1 MLEQQLAPRQTQ
13 TQILSPKMQQG
24 LAILQRPITE
34 LRAELQRQLSLNPAI
49 ESIEWKTEVPMSAAL
64 PEEHASGSVSEKEMD
79 FNPSTPQGM
88 ETLATDDA
96 DRDQF
101 LKNMENFEPTS
112 ESGAADPDAQTRR
125 QAFFDRQVK
134 TETLQEHLLAQIP
147 LSEIKAEDRS
157 LAETLVYNIDDDGYF
172 TGSIPDIQMT
182 SGMVTEA
189 HLLAV
194 LAQIGR
200 FDPLGCGGRDL
211 RECLLMQM
219 EKLDDSP
226 WEDEV
231 RALVDRHIPDLK
243 ANRMEPILNDLKI
256 TEADFPSVLA
266 ELRKLTRHPGRGFQQ
281 RVDPSIYIVPEV
293 YVVQT
298 SSGAW
303 RVRVPDGNLPKVV
316 ISRDYRHMQD
326 DHRLPADARSF
337 ARRSID
343 EAETLMDSMA
353 ERQETIRRV
362 AQAIVNEQKGAFDAK
377 SLSALRPLTM
387 DQIAEA
393 TGLHS
398 STVSRAVNGKY
409 MATPMG
415 IVEMRKFFIRGV
427 ATDGGGDEA
436 VAKTAVMNR
445 IRSIIEGEDPAKPLS
460 DQSIVEILKKE
471 HVIVARRTVAKY
483 REELHIPGTRE
494 RRKEKIR

>member
-1 MLEQQLAPRQTQ
+1 MLEQQLLPRQTQ
-13 TQILSPKMQQG
+13 TQTLSPKMQQG

-34 LRAELQRQLSLNPAI
+34 LRAELQRQMSLNPAI
-49 ESIEWKTEVPMSAAL
+49 ESIEWRAEVPMSAAL
-64 PEEHASGSVSEKEMD
+64 PEAHVSGSVSEKELE
-79 FNPSTPQGM
+79 FNPSTPQGI
-88 ETLATDDA
+88 ETLSTDDS

-101 LKNMENFEPTS
+101 LKNMENFEPSS
-112 ESGAADPDAQTRR
+112 ENGAVDPDAQTRR

-134 TETLQEHLLAQIP
+134 TETLQDHLLAQIP
-147 LSEIKAEDRS
+147 LSDIKTEDRR
-157 LAETLVYNIDDDGYF
+157 LAETLVYNINDDGYF

-189 HLLAV
+189 HVLAI

-200 FDPLGCGGRDL
+200 FDPLGCGGRNL

-231 RALVDRHIPDLK
+231 RALVDRHIPDLMEK
-243 ANRMEPILNDLKI
+243 RMEPILKDLKI
-256 TEADFPSVLA
+256 DAADFPNVLA
-266 ELRKLTRHPGRGFQQ
+266 ELRKLTRHPGRGFQP
-281 RVDPSIYIVPEV
+281 REDLSIYIEPEV

-298 SSGAW
+298 ASGAW
-303 RVRVPDGNLPKVV
+303 KVRVPEGYLPKVV
-316 ISRDYRHMQD
+316 ISRDYRRMQND
-326 DHRLPADARSF
+326 RRLDAEARSY
-337 ARRSID
+337 ARKSVD
-343 EAETLMDSMA
+343 EAESLLDSMA
-353 ERQETIRRV
+353 ERQETIRRI
-362 AQAIVNEQKGAFDAK
+362 AQAIVNEQSRAFDAR

-387 DQIAEA
+387 DQVAEA

-415 IVEMRKFFIRGV
+415 IIEMRKFFLRGV
-427 ATDGGGDEA
+427 ATEGGDEE
-436 VAKTAVMNR
+436 VAKTAVINR

-471 HVIVARRTVAKY
+471 HVVVARRTVAKY
-483 REELHIPGTRE
+483 REELKIPGTRE
-494 RRKEKIR
+494 RRKEKIQ

>member
-1 MLEQQLAPRQTQ
+1 MLEQQLLPRQTQ
-13 TQILSPKMQQG
+13 TQTLSPKMQQG

-34 LRAELQRQLSLNPAI
+34 LRAELQRQMSLNPAI
-49 ESIEWKTEVPMSAAL
+49 ESIEWRAEVPMSAAL
-64 PEEHASGSVSEKEMD
+64 PEAHVSGSVSEKELE
-79 FNPSTPQGM
+79 FNPSTPQGI
-88 ETLATDDA
+88 ETLSTDDS

-101 LKNMENFEPTS
+101 LKNMENFEPSS
-112 ESGAADPDAQTRR
+112 ENGAVDPDAQTRR

-134 TETLQEHLLAQIP
+134 TETLQDHLLAQIP
-147 LSEIKAEDRS
+147 LSDIKTEDRR
-157 LAETLVYNIDDDGYF
+157 LAETLVYNINDDGYF

-182 SGMVTEA
+182 SGMVTEV
-189 HLLAV
+189 HVLTI

-200 FDPLGCGGRDL
+200 FDPLGCGGRNL

-231 RALVDRHIPDLK
+231 RALVDRHIPDLMAK
-243 ANRMEPILNDLKI
+243 RMEPILKDLKI
-256 TEADFPSVLA
+256 DATDFPNVLA
-266 ELRKLTRHPGRGFQQ
+266 ELRKLTRHPGRGFQP
-281 RVDPSIYIVPEV
+281 REDLSIYIEPEV

-298 SSGAW
+298 ASGAW
-303 RVRVPDGNLPKVV
+303 KVRVPEGYLPKVV
-316 ISRDYRHMQD
+316 ISRDYRRMQND
-326 DHRLPADARSF
+326 RRLDAEARSY
-337 ARRSID
+337 ARKSVD
-343 EAETLMDSMA
+343 EAESLLDSMA
-353 ERQETIRRV
+353 ERQETIRRI
-362 AQAIVNEQKGAFDAK
+362 AQAIVNEQSRAFDAR

-387 DQIAEA
+387 DQVAEA

-415 IVEMRKFFIRGV
+415 IIEMRKFFLRGV
-427 ATDGGGDEA
+427 ATEGGDEE

-471 HVIVARRTVAKY
+471 HVVVARRTVAKY
-483 REELHIPGTRE
+483 REALKIPGTRE
-494 RRKEKIR
+494 RRKEKIQ

>member
-1 MLEQQLAPRQTQ
+1 MLEQQLLPRQTQ
-13 TQILSPKMQQG
+13 TQTLSPKMQQG

-34 LRAELQRQLSLNPAI
+34 LRAELQRQMSLNPAI
-49 ESIEWKTEVPMSAAL
+49 ESIEWRAEVPMSAAL
-64 PEEHASGSVSEKEMD
+64 PEAHTSGSVSEKELD

-88 ETLATDDA
+88 ETLSTDDS

-101 LKNMENFEPTS
+101 LKNMENFEPSS
-112 ESGAADPDAQTRR
+112 ENGAVDPDAQTRR

-134 TETLQEHLLAQIP
+134 TETLQDHLLAQIP
-147 LSEIKAEDRS
+147 LSDIKTEDRR
-157 LAETLVYNIDDDGYF
+157 LAETLVYNINDDGYF

-189 HLLAV
+189 HVLAI

-200 FDPLGCGGRDL
+200 FDPLGCGGRNL

-231 RALVDRHIPDLK
+231 RALVDRHIPDLMEK
-243 ANRMEPILNDLKI
+243 RMEPILKDLKI
-256 TEADFPSVLA
+256 DAADFPNVLA
-266 ELRKLTRHPGRGFQQ
+266 ELRKLTRHPGQGFQP
-281 RVDPSIYIVPEV
+281 REDLSIYIEPEV

-298 SSGAW
+298 ASGAW
-303 RVRVPDGNLPKVV
+303 KVRVPEGYLPKVV
-316 ISRDYRHMQD
+316 ISRDYRRMQND
-326 DHRLPADARSF
+326 RRLDAEARSY
-337 ARRSID
+337 ARKSVD
-343 EAETLMDSMA
+343 EAESLLDSMA
-353 ERQETIRRV
+353 ERQETIRRI
-362 AQAIVNEQKGAFDAK
+362 AQAIVNEQSRAFDAR

-387 DQIAEA
+387 DQVAEA

-415 IVEMRKFFIRGV
+415 IIEMRKFFLRGV
-427 ATDGGGDEA
+427 ATEGGDEE

-471 HVIVARRTVAKY
+471 HVVVARRTVAKY
-483 REELHIPGTRE
+483 REELKIPGTRE
-494 RRKEKIR
+494 RRKEKIQ

>member
-1 MLEQQLAPRQTQ
+1 MLEQQLLPRQTQ
-13 TQILSPKMQQG
+13 TQTLSPKMQQG

-34 LRAELQRQLSLNPAI
+34 LRAELQRQMSLNPAI
-49 ESIEWKTEVPMSAAL
+49 ESIEWRAEVPMSAAL
-64 PEEHASGSVSEKEMD
+64 PEAHVSGSVSEKELE
-79 FNPSTPQGM
+79 FNPSTPQGI
-88 ETLATDDA
+88 ETLSTDDS

-101 LKNMENFEPTS
+101 LKNMENFEPSS
-112 ESGAADPDAQTRR
+112 ENGAVDPDAQTRR

-134 TETLQEHLLAQIP
+134 TETLQDHLLAQIP
-147 LSEIKAEDRS
+147 LSDIKTEDRR
-157 LAETLVYNIDDDGYF
+157 LAETLVYNINDDGYF

-189 HLLAV
+189 HVLAI

-200 FDPLGCGGRDL
+200 FDPLGCGGRNL

-231 RALVDRHIPDLK
+231 RALVDRHIPDLMAK
-243 ANRMEPILNDLKI
+243 RMEPILKDLKI
-256 TEADFPSVLA
+256 DAADFPNVLA
-266 ELRKLTRHPGRGFQQ
+266 ELRKLTRHPGRGFQP
-281 RVDPSIYIVPEV
+281 REDLSIYIEPEV

-298 SSGAW
+298 ASGAW
-303 RVRVPDGNLPKVV
+303 KVRVPEGYLPKVV
-316 ISRDYRHMQD
+316 ISRDYRRMQND
-326 DHRLPADARSF
+326 RRLDAEARSY
-337 ARRSID
+337 ARKSVD
-343 EAETLMDSMA
+343 EAESLLDSMA
-353 ERQETIRRV
+353 ERQETIRRI
-362 AQAIVNEQKGAFDAK
+362 AQAIVNEQSRAFDAR

-387 DQIAEA
+387 DQVAEA

-415 IVEMRKFFIRGV
+415 IIEMRKFFLRGV
-427 ATDGGGDEA
+427 ATEGGDEE
-436 VAKTAVMNR
+436 VAKTAVINR

-471 HVIVARRTVAKY
+471 HVVVARRTVAKY
-483 REELHIPGTRE
+483 REELKIPGTRE
-494 RRKEKIR
+494 RRKEKIQ

>member
-1 MLEQQLAPRQTQ
+1 MLEQQLLPRQTQ
-13 TQILSPKMQQG
+13 TQTLSPKMQQG

-34 LRAELQRQLSLNPAI
+34 LRAELQRQMSLNPAI
-49 ESIEWKTEVPMSAAL
+49 ESIEWRAEVPMSAAL
-64 PEEHASGSVSEKEMD
+64 PEAHVSGSVSEKELE
-79 FNPSTPQGM
+79 FNPSTPQGT
-88 ETLATDDA
+88 ETLSTDDS

-101 LKNMENFEPTS
+101 LKNMENFEPSS
-112 ESGAADPDAQTRR
+112 ENGAVDPDAQTRR

-134 TETLQEHLLAQIP
+134 TETLQDHLLAQIP
-147 LSEIKAEDRS
+147 LSDIKTEDRR
-157 LAETLVYNIDDDGYF
+157 LAETLVYNINDDGYF

-189 HLLAV
+189 HVLAI

-200 FDPLGCGGRDL
+200 FDPLGCGGRNL

-231 RALVDRHIPDLK
+231 RALVDRHIPDLMEK
-243 ANRMEPILNDLKI
+243 RMEPILKDLKI
-256 TEADFPSVLA
+256 DAADFPNVLA
-266 ELRKLTRHPGRGFQQ
+266 ELRKLTRHPGRGFQP
-281 RVDPSIYIVPEV
+281 REDLSIYIEPEV

-298 SSGAW
+298 ASGAW
-303 RVRVPDGNLPKVV
+303 KVRVPEGYLPKVV
-316 ISRDYRHMQD
+316 ISRDYRRMQND
-326 DHRLPADARSF
+326 RRLDAEARSY
-337 ARRSID
+337 ARKSVD
-343 EAETLMDSMA
+343 EAESLLDSMA
-353 ERQETIRRV
+353 ERQETIRRI
-362 AQAIVNEQKGAFDAK
+362 AQAIVNEQSRAFDAR

-387 DQIAEA
+387 DQVAEA

-415 IVEMRKFFIRGV
+415 IIEMRKFFLRGV
-427 ATDGGGDEA
+427 ATEGGDEE
-436 VAKTAVMNR
+436 VAKTAVINR

-471 HVIVARRTVAKY
+471 HVVVARRTVAKY
-483 REELHIPGTRE
+483 REELKIPGTRE
-494 RRKEKIR
+494 RRKEKIQ

>member
-1 MLEQQLAPRQTQ
+1 MLEQQLLPRQTQ
-13 TQILSPKMQQG
+13 TQTLSPKMQQG

-34 LRAELQRQLSLNPAI
+34 LRAELQRQMSLNPAI
-49 ESIEWKTEVPMSAAL
+49 ESIEWRAEVPMSAAL
-64 PEEHASGSVSEKEMD
+64 PEAHVSGSVSEKELE
-79 FNPSTPQGM
+79 FNPSTPQGI
-88 ETLATDDA
+88 ETLSTDDS

-101 LKNMENFEPTS
+101 LKNMENFEPS
-112 ESGAADPDAQTRR
+112 FENGAVDPDAQTRR

-134 TETLQEHLLAQIP
+134 TETLQDHLLAQIP
-147 LSEIKAEDRS
+147 LSDIKTEDRR
-157 LAETLVYNIDDDGYF
+157 LAETLVYNINDDGYF

-189 HLLAV
+189 HVLAI

-200 FDPLGCGGRDL
+200 FDPLGCGGRNL

-231 RALVDRHIPDLK
+231 RALVDRHIPDLMAK
-243 ANRMEPILNDLKI
+243 RMEPILKDLKI
-256 TEADFPSVLA
+256 DAADFPNVLA
-266 ELRKLTRHPGRGFQQ
+266 ELRKLTRHPGRGFQP
-281 RVDPSIYIVPEV
+281 REDLSIYIEPEV

-298 SSGAW
+298 ASGAW
-303 RVRVPDGNLPKVV
+303 KVRVPEGYLPKVV
-316 ISRDYRHMQD
+316 ISRDYRRMQND
-326 DHRLPADARSF
+326 RRLDAEARSY
-337 ARRSID
+337 ARKSVD
-343 EAETLMDSMA
+343 EVESLLDSMA
-353 ERQETIRRV
+353 ERQETIRRI
-362 AQAIVNEQKGAFDAK
+362 AQAIVNEQSRAFDAR

-387 DQIAEA
+387 DQVAEA

-415 IVEMRKFFIRGV
+415 IIEMRKFFLRGV
-427 ATDGGGDEA
+427 ATEGGDEE
-436 VAKTAVMNR
+436 VAKTAVINR

-471 HVIVARRTVAKY
+471 HVVVARRTVAKY
-483 REELHIPGTRE
+483 REELKIPGTRE
-494 RRKEKIR
+494 RRKEKIQ

>member
-1 MLEQQLAPRQTQ
+1 MLEQQLLPRQTQ
-13 TQILSPKMQQG
+13 TQTLSPKMQQG

-34 LRAELQRQLSLNPAI
+34 LRAELQRQMSLNPAI
-49 ESIEWKTEVPMSAAL
+49 ESIEWRAEVPMSAAL
-64 PEEHASGSVSEKEMD
+64 PEAHVSGSVSEKELE
-79 FNPSTPQGM
+79 FNPSTPQGI
-88 ETLATDDA
+88 ETLSTDDS

-101 LKNMENFEPTS
+101 LKNMENFEPSS
-112 ESGAADPDAQTRR
+112 ENGAVDPDAQTRR

-134 TETLQEHLLAQIP
+134 TETLQDHLLAQIP
-147 LSEIKAEDRS
+147 LSDIKTEDRR
-157 LAETLVYNIDDDGYF
+157 LAETLVYNINDDGYF

-189 HLLAV
+189 HVLAI

-200 FDPLGCGGRDL
+200 FDPLGCGGRNL

-231 RALVDRHIPDLK
+231 RALVDRHIPDLMEK
-243 ANRMEPILNDLKI
+243 RMEPILKDLKI
-256 TEADFPSVLA
+256 DAADFPNVLA
-266 ELRKLTRHPGRGFQQ
+266 ELRKLTRHPGRGFQP
-281 RVDPSIYIVPEV
+281 REDLSIYIEPEV

-298 SSGAW
+298 ASGAW
-303 RVRVPDGNLPKVV
+303 KVRVPEGYLPKVV
-316 ISRDYRHMQD
+316 ISRDYRRMQND
-326 DHRLPADARSF
+326 RRLDAEARSY
-337 ARRSID
+337 ARKSVD
-343 EAETLMDSMA
+343 EAESLLDSMA
-353 ERQETIRRV
+353 ERQETIRRI
-362 AQAIVNEQKGAFDAK
+362 AQAIVNEQSRAFDAR

-387 DQIAEA
+387 DQVAEA

-415 IVEMRKFFIRGV
+415 IIEMRKFFLRGV
-427 ATDGGGDEA
+427 ATECGDEE
-436 VAKTAVMNR
+436 VAKTAVINR

-471 HVIVARRTVAKY
+471 HVVVARRTVAKY
-483 REELHIPGTRE
+483 REELKIPGTRE
-494 RRKEKIR
+494 RRKEKIQ

>member
-13 TQILSPKMQQG
+13 TQTLSPKMQQG

-34 LRAELQRQLSLNPAI
+34 LRAELQMRLSNNPAI
-49 ESIEWKTEVPMSAAL
+49 DSIDWKTELPMSAAL

-79 FNPSTPQGM
+79 FNPSSQQGM

-101 LKNMENFEPTS
+101 LKNMENFEPSS
-112 ESGAADPDAQTRR
+112 ENGAADPDAQTRR

-147 LSEIKAEDRS
+147 LSDIKAEDRR
-157 LAETLVYNIDDDGYF
+157 LAETLVYNINDDGYF
-172 TGSIPDIQMT
+172 IGAIPDIQMT
-182 SGMVTEA
+182 SGMVSEA
-189 HLLAV
+189 HVLAI

-231 RALVDRHIPDLK
+231 RALVDRHIPDLM
-243 ANRMEPILNDLKI
+243 ANRMEPILKDLGI
-256 TEADFPSVLA
+256 SAEDFPNVLA
-266 ELRKLTRHPGRGFQQ
+266 ELRKLTRHPGRGFQP
-281 RVDPSIYIVPEV
+281 REDPSIYIEPEV

-298 SSGAW
+298 ASGAW
-303 RVRVPDGNLPKVV
+303 KVRVPDGNLPKVV
-316 ISRDYRHMQD
+316 ISDDYRRMQND
-326 DHRLPADARSF
+326 RRIDAAARSF

-343 EAETLMDSMA
+343 DAENLLDSIA

-362 AQAIVNEQKGAFDAK
+362 AQVIVNEQRGAFDAK

-387 DQIAEA
+387 DQVAEA

-415 IVEMRKFFIRGV
+415 IIEMRRFFMRGV
-427 ATDGGGDEA
+427 ATDGGDDA
-436 VAKTAVMNR
+436 VAKTAVMDR
-445 IRSIIEGEDPAKPLS
+445 IRSLIEGEDSAKPLS

-494 RRKEKIR
+494 RRKDHTQ

>member
-1 MLEQQLAPRQTQ
+1 MLEQQLLPRQTQ
-13 TQILSPKMQQG
+13 TQTLSPKMQQG

-34 LRAELQRQLSLNPAI
+34 LRAELQRQMSLNPAI
-49 ESIEWKTEVPMSAAL
+49 ESIEWRAEVPMSAAL
-64 PEEHASGSVSEKEMD
+64 PEAHVSGSVSEKERE
-79 FNPSTPQGM
+79 FNPSTPQGI
-88 ETLATDDA
+88 ETLSTDDS

-101 LKNMENFEPTS
+101 LKNMENFEPSS
-112 ESGAADPDAQTRR
+112 ENGAVDPDAQTRR

-134 TETLQEHLLAQIP
+134 TETLQDHLLAQIP
-147 LSEIKAEDRS
+147 LSDIKAEDRR
-157 LAETLVYNIDDDGYF
+157 LAETLVYNINDDGYF

-189 HLLAV
+189 HVLAI

-200 FDPLGCGGRDL
+200 FDPLGCGGRNL

-231 RALVDRHIPDLK
+231 RALVDRHIPDLMAK
-243 ANRMEPILNDLKI
+243 RMEPILKDLKI
-256 TEADFPSVLA
+256 DAADFPNVLA
-266 ELRKLTRHPGRGFQQ
+266 ELRKLTRHPGRGFQP
-281 RVDPSIYIVPEV
+281 REDLSIYIEPEV

-298 SSGAW
+298 ASGAW
-303 RVRVPDGNLPKVV
+303 KVRVPEGYLPKVV
-316 ISRDYRHMQD
+316 ISRDYRRMQND
-326 DHRLPADARSF
+326 RRLDAEARSY
-337 ARRSID
+337 ARKSVD
-343 EAETLMDSMA
+343 EAESLLDSMA
-353 ERQETIRRV
+353 ERQETIRRI
-362 AQAIVNEQKGAFDAK
+362 AQAIVNEQSRAFDAR

-387 DQIAEA
+387 DQVAEA

-415 IVEMRKFFIRGV
+415 IIEMRKFFLRGV
-427 ATDGGGDEA
+427 ATEGGDEE

-471 HVIVARRTVAKY
+471 HVVVARRTVAKY
-483 REELHIPGTRE
+483 REELKITGTRE
-494 RRKEKIR
+494 RRKEKIQ

>member
-1 MLEQQLAPRQTQ
+1 MLEQQLLPRQTQ
-13 TQILSPKMQQG
+13 TQTLSPKMQQG

-34 LRAELQRQLSLNPAI
+34 LRAELQRQMSLNPAI
-49 ESIEWKTEVPMSAAL
+49 ESIEWRAEVPMSAAL
-64 PEEHASGSVSEKEMD
+64 PEAHVSGSVSEKELE
-79 FNPSTPQGM
+79 FNPSTPQGT
-88 ETLATDDA
+88 ETLSTDDS

-101 LKNMENFEPTS
+101 LKNMENFEPSS
-112 ESGAADPDAQTRR
+112 ENGAVDPDAQTRR

-134 TETLQEHLLAQIP
+134 TETLQDHLLAQIP
-147 LSEIKAEDRS
+147 LSDIKTEDRR
-157 LAETLVYNIDDDGYF
+157 LAETLVYNINDDGYF

-189 HLLAV
+189 HVLAI

-200 FDPLGCGGRDL
+200 FDPLGCGGRNL

-231 RALVDRHIPDLK
+231 RALVDRHIPDLMAK
-243 ANRMEPILNDLKI
+243 RMEPILKDLKI
-256 TEADFPSVLA
+256 DAADFPNVLA
-266 ELRKLTRHPGRGFQQ
+266 ELRKLTRHPGRGFQP
-281 RVDPSIYIVPEV
+281 REDLSIYIEPEV

-298 SSGAW
+298 ASGAW
-303 RVRVPDGNLPKVV
+303 KVRVPEGYLPKVV
-316 ISRDYRHMQD
+316 ISRDYRRMQND
-326 DHRLPADARSF
+326 RRLDAEARSY
-337 ARRSID
+337 ARKSVD
-343 EAETLMDSMA
+343 EAESLLDSMA
-353 ERQETIRRV
+353 ERQETIRRI
-362 AQAIVNEQKGAFDAK
+362 AQAIVNEQSRAFDAR

-387 DQIAEA
+387 DQVAEA

-415 IVEMRKFFIRGV
+415 IIEMRKFFLRGV
-427 ATDGGGDEA
+427 ATEGGDEE
-436 VAKTAVMNR
+436 VAKTAVINR

-471 HVIVARRTVAKY
+471 HVVVARRTVAKY
-483 REELHIPGTRE
+483 REELKIPGTRE
-494 RRKEKIR
+494 RRKEKIQ

>member
-1 MLEQQLAPRQTQ
+1 MLEQQLLPRQTQ
-13 TQILSPKMQQG
+13 TQTLSPKMQQG

-34 LRAELQRQLSLNPAI
+34 LRAELQRQMSLNPAI
-49 ESIEWKTEVPMSAAL
+49 ESIDWKAELPMSAAL
-64 PEEHASGSVSEKEMD
+64 PEEHVSGSVSEKEMD
-79 FNPSTPQGM
+79 FNPSTSQGM

-147 LSEIKAEDRS
+147 LSEIKAEDRR

-189 HLLAV
+189 HVLAV

-200 FDPLGCGGRDL
+200 FDPLGCGGRNL

-231 RALVDRHIPDLK
+231 RALVDRHIPDLM
-243 ANRMEPILNDLKI
+243 ANRTEPILKDLKI
-256 TEADFPSVLA
+256 DAADFPRVLA

-281 RVDPSIYIVPEV
+281 RVDPSIYVVPEV

-298 SSGAW
+298 ASGAW
-303 RVRVPDGNLPKVV
+303 KVRVPEGSMPNVV
-316 ISRDYRHMQD
+316 ISSDYRRMQND
-326 DHRLPADARSF
+326 RRIDAEARSY
-337 ARRSID
+337 ARRSVD
-343 EAETLMDSMA
+343 EAESLLDSLA
-353 ERQETIRRV
+353 DRQETIRRV
-362 AQAIVNEQKGAFDAK
+362 AQAIVNEQSQAFDAR

-387 DQIAEA
+387 DQVAEA

-415 IVEMRKFFIRGV
+415 VVEMRRFFMRGI
-427 ATDGGGDEA
+427 ATDGGGDM
-436 VAKTAVMNR
+436 AKTAVMNR
-445 IRSIIEGEDPAKPLS
+445 IRGIIEGEDPANPLS

-471 HVIVARRTVAKY
+471 HVVVARRTVAKY
-483 REELHIPGTRE
+483 REELKIPGTRE
-494 RRKEKIR
+494 RRKEKIQ

>member
-1 MLEQQLAPRQTQ
+1 MLEQQLLPRQTQ
-13 TQILSPKMQQG
+13 TQTLSPKMQQG

-34 LRAELQRQLSLNPAI
+34 LRAELQRQMSLNPAI
-49 ESIEWKTEVPMSAAL
+49 ESIEWRAEVPMSAAL
-64 PEEHASGSVSEKEMD
+64 PEAHVSGSVSEKELD

-88 ETLATDDA
+88 ETLSTDDS

-101 LKNMENFEPTS
+101 LKNMENFEPSS
-112 ESGAADPDAQTRR
+112 ENGAVDPDAQTRR

-134 TETLQEHLLAQIP
+134 TETLQDHLLAQIP
-147 LSEIKAEDRS
+147 LSDIKTEDRR
-157 LAETLVYNIDDDGYF
+157 LAETLVYNINDDGYF

-189 HLLAV
+189 HVLAI

-200 FDPLGCGGRDL
+200 FDPLGCGGRNL

-231 RALVDRHIPDLK
+231 RALVDRHIPDLMAK
-243 ANRMEPILNDLKI
+243 RMEPILKDLKI
-256 TEADFPSVLA
+256 DAADFPNVLA
-266 ELRKLTRHPGRGFQQ
+266 ELRKLTRHPGRGFQP
-281 RVDPSIYIVPEV
+281 REDLSIYIEPEV

-298 SSGAW
+298 ASGAW
-303 RVRVPDGNLPKVV
+303 KVRVPEGYLPKVV
-316 ISRDYRHMQD
+316 ISRDYRRMQND
-326 DHRLPADARSF
+326 RRLDAEARSY
-337 ARRSID
+337 ARKSVD
-343 EAETLMDSMA
+343 EAESLLDSMA
-353 ERQETIRRV
+353 ERQETIRRI
-362 AQAIVNEQKGAFDAK
+362 AQAIVNEQSRAFDAR

-387 DQIAEA
+387 DQVAEA
-393 TGLHS
+393 TSLHS

-415 IVEMRKFFIRGV
+415 IIEMRKFFLRGV
-427 ATDGGGDEA
+427 ATEGGDEE

-471 HVIVARRTVAKY
+471 HVVVARRTVAKY
-483 REELHIPGTRE
+483 REELKIPGTRE
-494 RRKEKIR
+494 RRKEKIQ

>member
-1 MLEQQLAPRQTQ
+1 MLEQQLLPRQTQ
-13 TQILSPKMQQG
+13 TQTLSPKMQQG

-34 LRAELQRQLSLNPAI
+34 LRAELQRQMSLNPAI
-49 ESIEWKTEVPMSAAL
+49 ESIEWRAEVPMSAAL
-64 PEEHASGSVSEKEMD
+64 PEAHVSGSVSEKELD
-79 FNPSTPQGM
+79 FNPSTPQGI
-88 ETLATDDA
+88 ETLSTDDS

-101 LKNMENFEPTS
+101 LKNMENFEPSS
-112 ESGAADPDAQTRR
+112 ENGAVDPDAQTRR

-134 TETLQEHLLAQIP
+134 TETLQDHLLAQIP
-147 LSEIKAEDRS
+147 LSDIKAEDRR
-157 LAETLVYNIDDDGYF
+157 LAETLVYNINDDGYF

-189 HLLAV
+189 HVLAI

-200 FDPLGCGGRDL
+200 FDPLGCGGRNL

-231 RALVDRHIPDLK
+231 RALVDRHIPDLMAK
-243 ANRMEPILNDLKI
+243 RMEPILKDLKI
-256 TEADFPSVLA
+256 DAADFPNVLA
-266 ELRKLTRHPGRGFQQ
+266 ELRKLTRHPGRGFQP
-281 RVDPSIYIVPEV
+281 REDLSIYIEPEV

-298 SSGAW
+298 ASGAW
-303 RVRVPDGNLPKVV
+303 KVRVPEGYLPKVV
-316 ISRDYRHMQD
+316 ISRDYRRMQND
-326 DHRLPADARSF
+326 RRLDAEARSY
-337 ARRSID
+337 ARKSVD
-343 EAETLMDSMA
+343 EAESLLDSMA
-353 ERQETIRRV
+353 ERQETIRRI
-362 AQAIVNEQKGAFDAK
+362 AQAIVNEQSRAFDAR

-387 DQIAEA
+387 DQVAEA

-415 IVEMRKFFIRGV
+415 IIEMRKFFLRGV
-427 ATDGGGDEA
+427 ATEGGDEE

-471 HVIVARRTVAKY
+471 HVVVARRTVAKY
-483 REELHIPGTRE
+483 REELKIPGTRE
-494 RRKEKIR
+494 RRKEKIQ

>member
-1 MLEQQLAPRQTQ
+1 MLEQQLLPRQTQ
-13 TQILSPKMQQG
+13 TQTLSPKMQQG

-34 LRAELQRQLSLNPAI
+34 LRAELQRQMSLNPAI
-49 ESIEWKTEVPMSAAL
+49 ESIEWRAEVPMSAAL
-64 PEEHASGSVSEKEMD
+64 PEAHVSGSVSEKELE
-79 FNPSTPQGM
+79 FNPSTPQGI
-88 ETLATDDA
+88 ETLSTDDS

-101 LKNMENFEPTS
+101 LKNMENFEPSS
-112 ESGAADPDAQTRR
+112 ENGAVDPDAQTRR

-134 TETLQEHLLAQIP
+134 TETLQDHLLAQIP
-147 LSEIKAEDRS
+147 LSDIKTEDRR
-157 LAETLVYNIDDDGYF
+157 LAETLVYNINDDGYF

-189 HLLAV
+189 HVLAI

-200 FDPLGCGGRDL
+200 FEPLGCGGRNL

-231 RALVDRHIPDLK
+231 RALVDRHIPDLMAK
-243 ANRMEPILNDLKI
+243 RMEPILKDLKI
-256 TEADFPSVLA
+256 DAADFPNVLA
-266 ELRKLTRHPGRGFQQ
+266 ELRKLTRHPGRGFQP
-281 RVDPSIYIVPEV
+281 REDLSIYIEPEV

-298 SSGAW
+298 ASGAW
-303 RVRVPDGNLPKVV
+303 KVRVPEGYLPKVV
-316 ISRDYRHMQD
+316 ISRDYRRMQND
-326 DHRLPADARSF
+326 RRLDAEARSY
-337 ARRSID
+337 ARKSVD
-343 EAETLMDSMA
+343 EAESLLDSMA
-353 ERQETIRRV
+353 ERQETIRRI
-362 AQAIVNEQKGAFDAK
+362 AQAIVNEQSRAFDAR

-387 DQIAEA
+387 DQVAEA

-415 IVEMRKFFIRGV
+415 IIEMRKFFLRGV
-427 ATDGGGDEA
+427 ATEGGDEE

-471 HVIVARRTVAKY
+471 HVVVARRTVAKY
-483 REELHIPGTRE
+483 REELKIPGTRE
-494 RRKEKIR
+494 RRKEKIQ